1 MSSADEYDQSGHG
14 QEYRKPVIQR
24 RRFKRRKKTSAQFTA
39 GDASDGDDDV
49 GYEEGAPSS
58 SSRGGGF
65 SGMRDENDYTIKPI
79 QPQRSF
85 PRLFPPP
92 RKDRSAEE
100 EEDDMEVA
108 KDVPVRKT
116 RQVQVEEEEVS
127 DEDYVHCDE
136 EDKSDGGSGSGSMT
150 PNDSDD
156 ENNEDPTGED
166 EEDDDDVVNITGEKR
181 YDAVEDAT
189 TKVPKKI
196 RDVYTDSEPIET
208 GDIVLRTSCNMIM
221 ERAIEQLHPHKI
233 PHNHETICVFCMNM
247 IIRTANAPMP
257 GEDEVETDDL
267 KLLTLEYYD
276 KLSTSNPLALSRM
289 ITRKYEKDIRKAK
302 NDSYDKE
309 MEGTDDPGERAALEA
324 KKLPEQLELVTY
336 LHFATTM
343 HQTNAVTATM
353 TEYMTLD
360 FIKQIL
366 LEGLFVKETVDALE
380 IEGATVDTSQCVPK
394 VSIDPDKH
402 RMFIATHDRSQNV
415 MMRASQNTLF
425 NAPRQVEKAARKSV
439 GKPVQYT
446 GKNSDKPQKAGG
458 AAAGPAAK
466 AGGGS
471 GKSSYTSS
479 ITTKMFQP
487 KG

>member
-1 MSSADEYDQSGHG
+1 MSSAEEYDGSGYG
-14 QEYRKPVIQR
+14 QEYRQPVIQR
-24 RRFKRRKKTSAQFTA
+24 RRFKRRKKASAQFTV
-39 GDASDGDDDV
+39 GDASDDDV
-49 GYEEGAPSS
+49 GGHEKEAPSS
-58 SSRGGGF
+58 SSGGGGL

-79 QPQRSF
+79 KPQRSF
-85 PRLFPPP
+85 PRLFPPS
-92 RKDRSAEE
+92 RKDRSEEE
-100 EEDDMEVA
+100 EEDMEVA
-108 KDVPVRKT
+108 EDAPVRKT
-116 RQVQVEEEEVS
+116 RQVQVEAEVS

-136 EDKSDGGSGSGSMT
+136 EDKSDGGSGSGGSMT
-150 PNDSDD
+150 PNDSDQ
-156 ENNEDPTGED
+156 DPAGEGD
-166 EEDDDDVVNITGEKR
+166 GDDDDDDDEDVVNITGEKK

-196 RDVYTDSEPIET
+196 RDVYVDSEPIET
-208 GDIVLRTSCNMIM
+208 GDIVLKTSCNMIM
-221 ERAIEQLHPHKI
+221 ERAIDQLHPHKI
-233 PHNHETICVFCMNM
+233 PRDHETICVFCMNM

-343 HQTNAVTATM
+343 HQTNAVTISM

-366 LEGLFVKETVDALE
+366 LEGLFVKETIDALE